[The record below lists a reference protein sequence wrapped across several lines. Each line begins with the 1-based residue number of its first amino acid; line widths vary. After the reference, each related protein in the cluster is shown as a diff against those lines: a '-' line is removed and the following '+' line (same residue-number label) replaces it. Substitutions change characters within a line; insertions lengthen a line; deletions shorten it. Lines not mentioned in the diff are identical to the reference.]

1 MLSSVKSGVSF
12 SHVHCDH
19 GHAYLTC
26 TIWPGKEIMT
36 PAFPLDFFYILVCAF
51 LFVYFTS
58 YCCSCY
64 EGALKKIDQM
74 WSEYHFFYILENFSA
89 KEFSEN
95 SWETLGFSRK
105 ILLGNLA
112 RSREYKQYRKQKRRA
127 EEGAE
132 KRTRYEVTKI
142 APSAFFGGGDG
153 EWGFRREGRGELNLI
168 CLWPG
173 ESHPFKLDKLTTS
186 HPFSP
191 NLYHHLVAHP
201 VPLVFC

>member
-36 PAFPLDFFYILVCAF
+36 TAFLTDFFYILVCAF

-74 WSEYHFFYILENFSA
+74 WSEYHFFIFSRILVQINA

-95 SWETLGFSRK
+95 SWETLGFSGT
-105 ILLGNLA
+105 ILLGNFA
-112 RSREYKQYRKQKRRA
+112 RSREYKQYRKQKQRQQKGDKR
-127 EEGAE
+127 
-132 KRTRYEVTKI
+132 RTRYEVTKI
-142 APSAFFGGGDG
+142 ARSAFSQERYLF
-153 EWGFRREGRGELNLI
+153 WGRGTGSGASQGRV
-168 CLWPG
+168 G
-173 ESHPFKLDKLTTS
+173 ENQT
-186 HPFSP
+186 
-191 NLYHHLVAHP
+191 
-201 VPLVFC
+201 

>member
-12 SHVHCDH
+12 SHVHCEH

-36 PAFPLDFFYILVCAF
+36 TAFPLDFFYILVCAF

-74 WSEYHFFYILENFSA
+74 WSEYHFFIFSRILVQIKA

-95 SWETLGFSRK
+95 SWETLGFSRTV
-105 ILLGNLA
+105 LLGNFA
-112 RSREYKQYRKQKRRA
+112 RSREYKEYRKQKERKQKCD
-127 EEGAE
+127 E
-132 KRTRYEVTKI
+132 KRFRYEVTI
-142 APSAFFGGGDG
+142 IEPSAFSQGRYLFWGREVGLQKGG
-153 EWGFRREGRGELNLI
+153 
-168 CLWPG
+168 
-173 ESHPFKLDKLTTS
+173 
-186 HPFSP
+186 
-191 NLYHHLVAHP
+191 
-201 VPLVFC
+201 